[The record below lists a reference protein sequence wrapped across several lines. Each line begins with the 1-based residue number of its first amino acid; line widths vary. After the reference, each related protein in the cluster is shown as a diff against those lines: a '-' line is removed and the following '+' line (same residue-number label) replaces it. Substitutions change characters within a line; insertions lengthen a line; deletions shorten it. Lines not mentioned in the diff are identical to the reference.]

1 MRIFGLLVTFGIFLI
16 LPWFLVGCINYW
28 SYWFRDILSLCC
40 IQQPPQKFKAVPKQR
55 PQTLD
60 SLFSNIQR
68 TRVMSQQNNVQHNDL
83 PRRNGG
89 LQRLPPWQRARFAK
103 SDWLLALIFCKQ
115 GKFVLG
121 TKKFELQFDFRNE
134 LVCNILTLIV
144 ARAKV
149 HCIICSSFGFLLF
162 LSQWPEISHPRCLV
176 IW

>member
-16 LPWFLVGCINYW
+16 FPMFDDCLGLVGCISYW

-40 IQQPPQKFKAVPKQR
+40 IQQPPQQFKAVPKQR

-103 SDWLLALIFCKQ
+103 WYWLLAFNILQNKENLYLGQNSLSFSLIF
-115 GKFVLG
+115 VL
-121 TKKFELQFDFRNE
+121 N
-134 LVCNILTLIV
+134 
-144 ARAKV
+144 
-149 HCIICSSFGFLLF
+149 
-162 LSQWPEISHPRCLV
+162 
-176 IW
+176 